1 MLEATACWGGGVIMG
16 KKVLRFKCKGKE
28 ADGTQCPLEV
38 TYEYDPVIIKM
49 AEDVVYLTCDKGH
62 TCRYE
67 VP

>member
-1 MLEATACWGGGVIMG
+1 MG